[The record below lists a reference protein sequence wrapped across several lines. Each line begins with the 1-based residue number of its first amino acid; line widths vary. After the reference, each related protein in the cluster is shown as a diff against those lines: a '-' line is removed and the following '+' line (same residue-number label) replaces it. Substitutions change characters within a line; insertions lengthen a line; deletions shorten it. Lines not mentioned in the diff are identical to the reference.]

1 MSASPSVKD
10 LMNVELDESE
20 ELSRRLSEKRDQKI
34 KVEQTFF
41 QSKHRTLF
49 LLD

>member
-20 ELSRRLSEKRDQKI
+20 ELRRLSDKSHQKI

-41 QSKHRTLF
+41 QSKHHAILLF
-49 LLD
+49 K

>member
-20 ELSRRLSEKRDQKI
+20 ELRRLSDKSDQKI

-41 QSKHRTLF
+41 QSKQRTVF